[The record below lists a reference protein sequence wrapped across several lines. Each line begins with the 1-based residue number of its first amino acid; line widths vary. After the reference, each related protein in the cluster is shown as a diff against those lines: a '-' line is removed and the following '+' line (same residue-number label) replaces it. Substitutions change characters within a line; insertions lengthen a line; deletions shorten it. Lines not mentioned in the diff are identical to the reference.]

1 MMISLSLD
9 NISTFGEYK
18 KDFKLIVKEYNSRYQ
33 ESINTSPKHYLK
45 NFLTLGNIIN
55 ENNLQIDVLKML

>member
-1 MMISLSLD
+1 MMLSLSLD
-9 NISTFGEYK
+9 NISTFKEYK
-18 KDFKLIVKEYNSRYQ
+18 KDFKLVVKEYNNRYQ

-55 ENNLQIDVLKML
+55 ENNVKIEVLKIL